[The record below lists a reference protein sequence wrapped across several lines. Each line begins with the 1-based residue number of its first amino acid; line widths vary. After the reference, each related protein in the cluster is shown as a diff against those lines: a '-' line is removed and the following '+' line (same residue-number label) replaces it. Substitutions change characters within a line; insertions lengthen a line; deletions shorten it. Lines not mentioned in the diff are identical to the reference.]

1 MKFYWRFIIVI
12 GLCITGLNAQTY
24 TISGYVVD
32 QESRETIIGVNI
44 IIKGELKGTASDRNG
59 FFRITDLDSGSYIL
73 ELHHINYEVKTI
85 EIVIRDRSLVLD
97 DIPLKEM
104 PIEMEEVVVTAPS
117 SEIADIEVE
126 SGFREITPTEIKTIP
141 KNRDDIFRAIKY
153 LPGITGVDPISPLYS
168 VRGSDP
174 GENLILLDGVTIY
187 NPYHFVTASGLFN
200 LYAVK
205 NVEMMVGGFSAE
217 YGGRNSS
224 VLYITTREGNS
235 RKLHGELEPSLDHT
249 NAVFDFPVGKNA
261 TMMVSG
267 RYHYD
272 LISRYLLYAPS
283 YFYDMNISFN
293 WKISWL
299 NRLSL
304 RYFFSKDYFNFIS
317 SNYFSYLATTFDTDI
332 FDDYDLRYRN
342 KWHNQALSAVLKTIL
357 SPKLYLKT
365 QLSGSF
371 FSANNSSLL
380 DFEYF
385 DKEEEKT
392 TKLFYRTDIRNDI
405 RDIGLKSSLSFK
417 WNELNTL
424 ALGGEFNRYYFSNDI
439 LINFFSEGKSTRE
452 PDLLAGFMEDKI
464 TLGPLIFRGGI
475 RFSKFSFINR
485 WYTEPRLNAVL
496 KLPYHLRI
504 KGAWGNYFQYIM
516 SINSQEYE
524 LSQFLD
530 YYYPL
535 KSREPSASTHY
546 ILGVEKSLGNNSQ
559 VSLDFYYKDIDRTYN
574 FDYNISESEVYGFSE
589 KLRVGQ
595 GTSYGLE
602 FLWKGTWE
610 KFSGW
615 VSYGISKAT
624 RSYPHIME
632 GKELLFDYDR
642 THSFK
647 AVINHQI
654 HPKLSYSS
662 SLQIM
667 TGAPKTVEIAGKS
680 YYYYD
685 PLTGTYATYPTY
697 DTPSKN
703 NARLPLYVRLDLGL
717 RKQIRK
723 GFGADLS
730 NFLGAKESYL
740 NFTFGNILFLFH
752 RNVWFYFPIGKEK
765 LYAMG
770 TNYFPEI
777 SVGYTIKF

>member
-1 MKFYWRFIIVI
+1 MKRLFILMI
-12 GLCITGLNAQTY
+12 GLWVTGLGAQTY

-32 QESRETIIGVNI
+32 QESRETIIGVNVI
-44 IIKGELKGTASDRNG
+44 VKGELMGAASDGNG
-59 FFRITDLDSGSYIL
+59 FFRITSLAPGNYVL
-73 ELHHINYEVKTI
+73 ELHHINYAAKMIEV
-85 EIVIRDRSLVLD
+85 VVRDRSLVLD
-97 DIPLKEM
+97 DIPLAEK
-104 PIEMEEVVVTAPS
+104 PIEMEEIVVTAPP
-117 SEIADIEVE
+117 SEIADTEVE
-126 SGFREITPTEIKTIP
+126 SGFREITPAEIKTIP
-141 KNRDDIFRAIKY
+141 AHRNDIFRAIKY

-168 VRGSDP
+168 VRGGDP

-205 NVEMMVGGFSAE
+205 NVEMMVGGFGAE

-224 VLYITTREGNS
+224 VLYITTREGNN
-235 RKLHGELEPSLDHT
+235 RKLHGELEPSLTHT

-267 RYHYD
+267 RYHYN
-272 LISRYLLYAPS
+272 LISRYLMYSPS

-293 WKISWL
+293 WKISRL

-304 RYFFSKDYFNFIS
+304 RYYYSRDYFDFTA
-317 SNYFSYLATTFDTDI
+317 SNYLSYLATTLDTDI
-332 FDDYDLRYRN
+332 FDDYDLYYRN
-342 KWHNQALSAVLKTIL
+342 NWHNQAVSAVLKTIL

-371 FSANNSSLL
+371 FSSENSSLL

-385 DKEEEKT
+385 DEDENET
-392 TKLFYRTDIRNDI
+392 TKLFYRTDIKNAIHDMS
-405 RDIGLKSSLSFK
+405 LKSSLSFK
-417 WNELNTL
+417 WNEANTL
-424 ALGGEFNRYYFSNDI
+424 ALGGEFNRYYFSNDF
-439 LINFFSEGKSTRE
+439 LLNYFSEGQSIRE
-452 PDLLAGFMEDKI
+452 PNLLAGFAEDKI
-464 TLGPLIFRGGI
+464 TLGRFIFRGGM
-475 RFSKFSFINR
+475 RFSRFSFIDS

-496 KLPYHLRI
+496 ELPHQFRI
-504 KGAWGNYFQYIM
+504 KGAWGKYYQYVM

-524 LSQFLD
+524 ISQFLD

-535 KSREPSASTHY
+535 KSREPSASIHY
-546 ILGVEKSLGNNSQ
+546 ILGVEKSLGSYSQ
-559 VSLDFYYKDIDRTYN
+559 VSLDFYYKDMYRTYT
-574 FDYNISESEVYGFSE
+574 FDYNISELEVYGFSE
-589 KLRVGQ
+589 KLRTVY

-615 VSYGISKAT
+615 ISYGISKAT
-624 RSYPHIME
+624 RSYPHIMD

-654 HPKLSYSS
+654 HPKLSYSA

-667 TGAPKTVEIAGKS
+667 TGIPKTMEIAGKS
-680 YYYYD
+680 YYYYN
-685 PLTGTYATYPTY
+685 PLTGAYATYQTY

-703 NARLPLYVRLDLGL
+703 NARLPFYLRLDLGL
-717 RKQIRK
+717 KKQIRK

-752 RNVWFYFPIGKEK
+752 RNVWFYFPVSKEK
-765 LYAMG
+765 LYALG
-770 TNYFPEI
+770 TNYFPVI
-777 SVGYTIKF
+777 NFGYTIKF

>member
-1 MKFYWRFIIVI
+1 MI
-12 GLCITGLNAQTY
+12 GLWFTGLNAQTY

-44 IIKGELKGTASDRNG
+44 IVKGELKGAASDRNG
-59 FFRITDLDSGSYIL
+59 FFRITDLDSGNYIL
-73 ELHHINYEVKTI
+73 ELHHINYAVKMIEV
-85 EIVIRDRSLVLD
+85 VIRDRSLVLD
-97 DIPLKEM
+97 DIPLKEK

-117 SEIADIEVE
+117 SEIADTQIE
-126 SGFREITPTEIKTIP
+126 SGFREITPAEIKTIP
-141 KNRDDIFRAIKY
+141 KNRNDIFRAIKY

-224 VLYITTREGNS
+224 VLYISTREGNS
-235 RKLHGELEPSLDHT
+235 RKLHGELEPSLNHT
-249 NAVFDFPVGKNA
+249 NAVFDFPVGRNA

-293 WKISWL
+293 WKISRL

-304 RYFFSKDYFNFIS
+304 RYFFSKDYFDFKS
-317 SNYFSYLATTFDTDI
+317 SIYFSYLATTFDTDI
-332 FDDYDLRYRN
+332 FDDYDLGYRN
-342 KWHNQALSAVLKTIL
+342 KWHNQAISAVLKTVL

-371 FSANNSSLL
+371 FSADNSSLL

-385 DKEEEKT
+385 DEEENKT
-392 TKLFYRTDIRNDI
+392 TKLFYRTDIKNNI

-417 WNELNTL
+417 WNEWNTL
-424 ALGGEFNRYYFSNDI
+424 ALGGEFSRYYFVNDI
-439 LINFFSEGKSTRE
+439 LINYFSEGKSTRE
-452 PDLLAGFMEDKI
+452 PDLLAGFMEDKV

-475 RFSKFSFINR
+475 RFSKFSFMDQ
-485 WYTEPRLNAVL
+485 WYVEPRLNAVL
-496 KLPYHLRI
+496 ELPHQLRI
-504 KGAWGNYFQYIM
+504 KGAWGNYYQYIM

-535 KSREPSASTHY
+535 KSQEPSASTHY
-546 ILGVEKSLGNNSQ
+546 ILGVEKSLGNYSQ
-559 VSLDFYYKDIDRTYN
+559 VSLDFYYKDIDRTYT
-574 FDYNISESEVYGFSE
+574 FDYNISESEVYRFSE
-589 KLRVGQ
+589 KLRAGQ
-595 GTSYGLE
+595 GTSFGLE

-615 VSYGISKAT
+615 VSYGISRAT
-624 RSYPHIME
+624 RSYPHIMD
-632 GKELLFDYDR
+632 GKERLFDYDR

-667 TGAPKTVEIAGKS
+667 SGIPKTIEIAGKS

-685 PLTGTYATYPTY
+685 PITGTYATYPTY

-717 RKQIRK
+717 KKQIRK

-752 RNVWFYFPIGKEK
+752 RNVWFYIPIGKEK
-765 LYAMG
+765 LYAVG